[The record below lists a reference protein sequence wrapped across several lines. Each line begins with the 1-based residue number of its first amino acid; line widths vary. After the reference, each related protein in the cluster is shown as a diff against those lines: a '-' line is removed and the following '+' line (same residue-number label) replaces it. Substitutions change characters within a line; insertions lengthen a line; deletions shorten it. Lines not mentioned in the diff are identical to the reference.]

1 MGGQQWHAGYVGLPV
16 GLVARLLEND
26 YIPGEDMCRM
36 VVFSRSRADGVSR
49 TFVPP
54 CPSPSCGDR
63 NVVVVAV
70 QGAPWGPLT
79 FHTQTADQVM

>member
-1 MGGQQWHAGYVGLPV
+1 M
-16 GLVARLLEND
+16 ARRVCGTASGFGSPCLLEND
-26 YIPGEDMCRM
+26 YIPGEDMCHM

-70 QGAPWGPLT
+70 QGAPILVFYHWFSVNVT
-79 FHTQTADQVM
+79 